1 MAIVVKWLTHLTVNQ
16 ACVGSSP
23 IGRPNLPKKTA
34 SVFFNLKRKLS
45 KVRVCYIVQDEK
57 NETSTNAW

>member
-23 IGRPNLPKKTA
+23 IGRPNLTKKA
-34 SVFFNLKRKLS
+34 DKVFFYFNTEMHEERL
-45 KVRVCYIVQDEK
+45 CYIELDEK
-57 NETSTNAW
+57 NKTAPVSW

>member
-23 IGRPNLPKKTA
+23 IGRPNLYKRPLGAFFIFRLHRHRNA
-34 SVFFNLKRKLS
+34 SAWYGI
-45 KVRVCYIVQDEK
+45 VCP
-57 NETSTNAW
+57 

>member
-1 MAIVVKWLTHLTVNQ
+1 
-16 ACVGSSP
+16 
-23 IGRPNLPKKTA
+23 LPKKTA

>member
-23 IGRPNLPKKTA
+23 IGRPNLPKKTD
-34 SVFFNLKRKLS
+34 SVFFIFLVKLI
-45 KVRVCYIVQDEK
+45 VEGLCYIEQDEK
-57 NETSTNAW
+57 N